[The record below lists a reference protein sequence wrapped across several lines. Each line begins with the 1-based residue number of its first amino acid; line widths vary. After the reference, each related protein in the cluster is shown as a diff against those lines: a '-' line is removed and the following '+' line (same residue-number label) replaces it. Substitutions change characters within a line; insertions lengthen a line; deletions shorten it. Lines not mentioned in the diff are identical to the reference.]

1 MWKGIVAPFTK
12 DLQGYPATA
21 EDFDKVDRAIECIL
35 MTSFGERVM
44 RPTFGS
50 DVINLVFEPIEVAEA
65 AGIDAIN
72 RSLATW
78 EARIRVV
85 DIAVQTYDDGRIEFD
100 IDYTLKVEEQR
111 RTKKIVF
118 RTQEFDRS

>member
-21 EDFDKVDRAIECIL
+21 EDFDKVDKAIECIL
-35 MTSFGERVM
+35 MTSFKERVM

-50 DVINLVFEPIEVAEA
+50 DVVKLVFEPTEVAKA
-65 AGIDAIN
+65 AGVNAIN

-78 EARIRVV
+78 EPRIRVV
-85 DIAVQTYDDGRIEFD
+85 GIAVQTYDDGRVEFD
-100 IDYTLKVEEQR
+100 IDYTLKIEAER

-118 RTQEFDRS
+118 RTAEFEKS

>member
-21 EDFDKVDRAIECIL
+21 EDFDKVDKAIECIL

-50 DVINLVFEPIEVAEA
+50 DVVGLVFEPSEIVKA
-65 AGIDAIN
+65 AGVDAVN

-78 EARIRVV
+78 ESRIRVV
-85 DIAVQTYDDGRIEFD
+85 GIDVQTFDDGRVEFD
-100 IDYTLKVEEQR
+100 IDYTLKVEAQR

-118 RTQEFDRS
+118 RTAEFERS